1 MHPLCYMLGRLRD
14 FMHLLSV
21 ISRPVK
27 DSFLVHKMTLLKNFR
42 RLATDDAQTLTLQSN
57 MEDKKMEPKFISI
70 SEESLIFLIFFFVV
84 FYPQTFHLHHYH

>member
-14 FMHLLSV
+14 FMHLLSL
-21 ISRPVK
+21 ICRPVK

-70 SEESLIFLIFFFVV
+70 SEESLIFLIFC
-84 FYPQTFHLHHYH
+84 L